1 MVYEEIENMVDKYDL
16 SDFPLCGTNEDGE
29 NIIIYIRKD
38 ENGKYFE
45 VHTFQK
51 NNWIR
56 VNRYYNDGNTEEWFD
71 K

>member
-1 MVYEEIENMVDKYDL
+1 MGYEEIENMVDKYDVT
-16 SDFPLCGTNEDGE
+16 DFPIAGTNENSE

-56 VNRYYNDGNTEEWFD
+56 VNTYYDDGTTEEWFD

>member
-1 MVYEEIENMVDKYDL
+1 MGYEEIENMVDKYDL

-56 VNRYYNDGNTEEWFD
+56 VNRYYNDGTTEEWFV

>member
-1 MVYEEIENMVDKYDL
+1 MDYFEIENMVDSFDKA
-16 SDFPLCGTNEDGE
+16 DFPVAGTNENNE
-29 NIIIYIRKD
+29 NIIIYMRKD

-56 VNRYYNDGNTEEWFD
+56 VNRFYSDGTTEEWFD

>member
-1 MVYEEIENMVDKYDL
+1 MGYEEIENMVDKYDL
-16 SDFPLCGTNEDGE
+16 SDFPIVGTNENSE
-29 NIIIYIRKD
+29 NIIIYIGKN

-56 VNRYYNDGNTEEWFD
+56 VNRYYNDGTTEEWFD